1 MSSVLTRP
9 IVFYSTFIR
18 CTTRCCNHPV
28 PTQLGINHKK
38 YTRLKENDTKPYS
51 SISSRSL
58 NKHVEN
64 LLNSNRKIRALTQ
77 PRYMSSNH
85 EHDLPI
91 LSELPRRV
99 FPNFMHYLRSLFFIH
114 GLIVPYFD
122 NEFTKDNFM
131 DGAAKAVEVVS
142 SAMSEGDFT
151 ALEPLLETKCL
162 DDIKRKLSFTTAEQ
176 REQLKVKAE
185 NMFGQFIYE
194 IGIMFDET
202 EAGTLF
208 NYLIWTA
215 YLKLLL
221 MVIILSNYQDYFY
234 KIFLDVKKQRRWV
247 EITFVAHSHPKFD
260 DTYDDAVGVLQSA
273 ANYRG
278 SVVKES
284 VKQIKETVE
293 SGGGPVVLNYRF
305 LREFSKG
312 VDPSTTH
319 WSISSINH
327 FRMNE

>member
-1 MSSVLTRP
+1 MSSVLTKP
-9 IVFYSTFIR
+9 IIFYSTFIR
-18 CTTRCCNHPV
+18 STTKCCNHPV
-28 PTQLGINHKK
+28 LTQLGINHKK

-51 SISSRSL
+51 SISSRFL
-58 NKHVEN
+58 NKNGEN

-77 PRYMSSNH
+77 PSILTRYMSSNH

-185 NMFGQFIYE
+185 NMYGQFLYE

-202 EAGTLF
+202 EE
-208 NYLIWTA
+208 
-215 YLKLLL
+215 
-221 MVIILSNYQDYFY
+221 
-234 KIFLDVKKQRRWV
+234 DVKKQRRWV

-260 DTYDDAVGVLQSA
+260 DTHGDAVGVLQSA

-284 VKQIKETVE
+284 VKRIKETVE

>member
-1 MSSVLTRP
+1 MSSVLTKT
-9 IVFYSTFIR
+9 IIFYSTFIR
-18 CTTRCCNHPV
+18 STTKCCNHPV
-28 PTQLGINHKK
+28 LTPLGINHKK

-51 SISSRSL
+51 SISSRFF
-58 NKHVEN
+58 NKNGEN

-185 NMFGQFIYE
+185 NMYGQFLYE

-202 EAGTLF
+202 EE
-208 NYLIWTA
+208 
-215 YLKLLL
+215 
-221 MVIILSNYQDYFY
+221 
-234 KIFLDVKKQRRWV
+234 DVKKQRRWV

-260 DTYDDAVGVLQSA
+260 DTHEDAVGVMQNA

-284 VKQIKETVE
+284 VKRIKETVE

>member
-1 MSSVLTRP
+1 MSSVLTKP
-9 IVFYSTFIR
+9 IIFHSTFIR
-18 CTTRCCNHPV
+18 STTKCCNHPV
-28 PTQLGINHKK
+28 LTQLGINHKK

-51 SISSRSL
+51 SISSRFF
-58 NKHVEN
+58 NKNGEN

-77 PRYMSSNH
+77 PSILTRYMSSNH

-131 DGAAKAVEVVS
+131 DGATKAVEVVS

-185 NMFGQFIYE
+185 NMYGQFLYE

-202 EAGTLF
+202 EEGTLF
-208 NYLIWTA
+208 N
-215 YLKLLL
+215 
-221 MVIILSNYQDYFY
+221 
-234 KIFLDVKKQRRWV
+234 
-247 EITFVAHSHPKFD
+247 
-260 DTYDDAVGVLQSA
+260 
-273 ANYRG
+273 
-278 SVVKES
+278 
-284 VKQIKETVE
+284 
-293 SGGGPVVLNYRF
+293 
-305 LREFSKG
+305 
-312 VDPSTTH
+312 
-319 WSISSINH
+319 
-327 FRMNE
+327 

>member
-1 MSSVLTRP
+1 MSSVLTNP
-9 IVFYSTFIR
+9 IIFYSTFIR

-28 PTQLGINHKK
+28 LTQLGTNHKK
-38 YTRLKENDTKPYS
+38 YTRLKENYTKPYS
-51 SISSRSL
+51 SISSRFL
-58 NKHVEN
+58 NKNGEN
-64 LLNSNRKIRALTQ
+64 LLNSSRKIRALTQ
-77 PRYMSSNH
+77 PSILTRYMSSNH

-185 NMFGQFIYE
+185 NMYGQFLYE

-202 EAGTLF
+202 EE
-208 NYLIWTA
+208 
-215 YLKLLL
+215 
-221 MVIILSNYQDYFY
+221 
-234 KIFLDVKKQRRWV
+234 DVKKQRRWV

-260 DTYDDAVGVLQSA
+260 DTHEDAVGVMQNA

-284 VKQIKETVE
+284 VKRIKETVE

>member
-1 MSSVLTRP
+1 MSSVLTKP
-9 IVFYSTFIR
+9 IIFYSTFIR

-28 PTQLGINHKK
+28 LTQLGTNHKK
-38 YTRLKENDTKPYS
+38 YTRLKENYTKPYS
-51 SISSRSL
+51 SISSRFL
-58 NKHVEN
+58 NKNGEN
-64 LLNSNRKIRALTQ
+64 LLNSSRKIRALTQ
-77 PRYMSSNH
+77 PSILTRYMSSNH

-131 DGAAKAVEVVS
+131 DGASKAVEVVS

-202 EAGTLF
+202 EA
-208 NYLIWTA
+208 
-215 YLKLLL
+215 
-221 MVIILSNYQDYFY
+221 
-234 KIFLDVKKQRRWV
+234 DVKKQRRWV

-319 WSISSINH
+319 WSISAINH

>member
-1 MSSVLTRP
+1 MSSVLTNP
-9 IVFYSTFIR
+9 IIFYSTFIR

-28 PTQLGINHKK
+28 LTQLGTNHKK
-38 YTRLKENDTKPYS
+38 YTRLKENYTKPYS
-51 SISSRSL
+51 SISSRFL
-58 NKHVEN
+58 NKNGEN
-64 LLNSNRKIRALTQ
+64 LLNSSRKIRALTQ
-77 PRYMSSNH
+77 PSILTRYMSSNH

-131 DGAAKAVEVVS
+131 DGASKAVEVVS

-202 EAGTLF
+202 EA
-208 NYLIWTA
+208 
-215 YLKLLL
+215 
-221 MVIILSNYQDYFY
+221 
-234 KIFLDVKKQRRWV
+234 DVKKQRRWV
-247 EITFVAHSHPKFD
+247 EITFVAHAHPKFD

-284 VKQIKETVE
+284 VKRIQETVE

-312 VDPSTTH
+312 VDPSTTN
-319 WSISSINH
+319 WSISAVNH

>member
-51 SISSRSL
+51 SISSRFL
-58 NKHVEN
+58 NKNGEN

-77 PRYMSSNH
+77 PSILTRYMSSNH

-185 NMFGQFIYE
+185 NMYGQFLYE

-202 EAGTLF
+202 EEGTLF
-208 NYLIWTA
+208 N
-215 YLKLLL
+215 
-221 MVIILSNYQDYFY
+221 
-234 KIFLDVKKQRRWV
+234 
-247 EITFVAHSHPKFD
+247 
-260 DTYDDAVGVLQSA
+260 
-273 ANYRG
+273 
-278 SVVKES
+278 
-284 VKQIKETVE
+284 
-293 SGGGPVVLNYRF
+293 
-305 LREFSKG
+305 
-312 VDPSTTH
+312 
-319 WSISSINH
+319 
-327 FRMNE
+327 

>member
-1 MSSVLTRP
+1 MSSVLTKP
-9 IVFYSTFIR
+9 IIFYSTFIR
-18 CTTRCCNHPV
+18 STTKCCNHPV
-28 PTQLGINHKK
+28 LTQLGINHKK

-51 SISSRSL
+51 SISSRFL
-58 NKHVEN
+58 NKNGEN

-77 PRYMSSNH
+77 PSILTRYMSSNH

-185 NMFGQFIYE
+185 NMYGQFLYE

-202 EAGTLF
+202 EE
-208 NYLIWTA
+208 
-215 YLKLLL
+215 
-221 MVIILSNYQDYFY
+221 
-234 KIFLDVKKQRRWV
+234 DVKKQRRWV

-260 DTYDDAVGVLQSA
+260 DTHEDAVGVMQNA

-284 VKQIKETVE
+284 VKRIKETVE

>member
-1 MSSVLTRP
+1 MSSVLTKT
-9 IVFYSTFIR
+9 IIFYSTFIR
-18 CTTRCCNHPV
+18 STTKCCNHPV
-28 PTQLGINHKK
+28 LTPLGINHKK

-51 SISSRSL
+51 SISSRFF
-58 NKHVEN
+58 NKNGEN

-77 PRYMSSNH
+77 PSILTRYMSSNH

-185 NMFGQFIYE
+185 NMYGQFLYE

-202 EAGTLF
+202 EE
-208 NYLIWTA
+208 
-215 YLKLLL
+215 
-221 MVIILSNYQDYFY
+221 
-234 KIFLDVKKQRRWV
+234 DVKKQRRWV

-260 DTYDDAVGVLQSA
+260 DTHEDAVGVMQNA

-284 VKQIKETVE
+284 VKRIKETVE

>member
-1 MSSVLTRP
+1 MSSVLTKP
-9 IVFYSTFIR
+9 IIFYSTFIR
-18 CTTRCCNHPV
+18 STTKCCNHPV
-28 PTQLGINHKK
+28 LTQLGINHKK
-38 YTRLKENDTKPYS
+38 YTRLKENDAKPYS
-51 SISSRSL
+51 SISSRFS
-58 NKHVEN
+58 NRNGEN
-64 LLNSNRKIRALTQ
+64 LLSSSRKIRALTQ
-77 PRYMSSNH
+77 PSILTRYMSSNH

-185 NMFGQFIYE
+185 NMYGQFLYE

-202 EAGTLF
+202 EE
-208 NYLIWTA
+208 
-215 YLKLLL
+215 
-221 MVIILSNYQDYFY
+221 
-234 KIFLDVKKQRRWV
+234 DVKKQRRWV

-260 DTYDDAVGVLQSA
+260 DTHEDAVGVMQNA

-284 VKQIKETVE
+284 VKRIKETVE